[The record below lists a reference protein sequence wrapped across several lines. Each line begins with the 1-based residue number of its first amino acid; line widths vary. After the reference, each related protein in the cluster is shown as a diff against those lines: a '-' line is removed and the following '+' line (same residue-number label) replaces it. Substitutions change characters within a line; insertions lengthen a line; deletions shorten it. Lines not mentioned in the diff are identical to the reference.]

1 MINIVNPSKE
11 PYFNLA
17 LEEYFLKTKELKEDL
32 LILWQNDPTIVVGK
46 NQNAYEELDFDFVEK
61 NGIHVVR
68 RMSGGGAVYHD
79 SGNLNYT
86 IIKNEGNLYRND
98 FRFFALPVV
107 SCLKKLGVEAIFNGR
122 NDILIDGKKFSGNAQ
137 YFYNDKVLHH
147 GTLLFDSDLSVLAS
161 ALRVKGDKLE
171 SKGVK
176 SVKSRVTNI
185 RDYVADGISLRDFQE
200 NLLVSMFEESETAIN
215 NYLLSE
221 EDLAAISELRDK
233 KYKTWEWNIG
243 KSPKMSYQKEIRFEA
258 GSLTLAMNVKNGRI
272 EKAKIYGDFFEAKPI
287 EELEALLIH
296 RKYDKGELDTW
307 MDQVDISEYIHLLKN
322 EDFKQLF

>member
-17 LEEYFLKTKELKEDL
+17 LEEYFLKTKDLKEDL

-243 KSPKMSYQKEIRFEA
+243 KSPEMSYQKEIRFEA
-258 GSLTLAMNVKNGRI
+258 GSVTLAMNVKNGRI

-287 EELEALLIH
+287 EELEELLIH

-307 MDQVDISEYIHLLKN
+307 MGQVDISEYVHLLKN
-322 EDFKQLF
+322 EDFIQLF